1 MQSDET
7 APPTEVP
14 TEQAMKA
21 ISAERRRRRSTDINK
36 VFRAI
41 KAQHASNRSPM
52 EIWADRMIGIASS
65 GPFLVIH
72 AVLFVG

>member
-7 APPTEVP
+7 APPPPLEVP
-14 TEQAMKA
+14 TDKVKQA

-41 KAQHASNRSPM
+41 KAQHASNRSQM
-52 EIWADRMIGIASS
+52 EIWADRGNA
-65 GPFLVIH
+65 GRTR
-72 AVLFVG
+72 